1 MKKLFGEIPRLED
14 EHVTLRRVTEEDAE
28 ALQVMT
34 RSRKVYRY
42 LPAFLFEQQNDDVH
56 AVIREL

>member
-1 MKKLFGEIPRLED
+1 MKLFDEIPRLEN
-14 EHVTLRRVTEEDAE
+14 EHVILRRVTEEDAE
-28 ALQVMT
+28 ALQAMT